1 MNKLLPII
9 IFTAFLSCNNNDN
22 KIPPNEN
29 KVKTDNTKANDKSL
43 NEVFKVDPKALTKDH
58 MTWYTYTYYTIHLS
72 QDFIGLDTD
81 SVPIDKL
88 TFLKKFQLGKQI
100 PIKVRMLEGKPV
112 YKLYNLNTSDE
123 SIKSTIEGMAATEI
137 AHFKMEGTEMPD
149 FNFTDINGNR
159 YNKASTKGK
168 LMVVKCWFIHCV
180 ACVKEFPDLNR
191 LVDENKDSPDLLFV
205 SLAMDSK
212 QELQKFLKTK
222 EFKYA
227 VVPDAKSYMVDEL
240 GIAGFPTHL
249 LINGEGKIIKVVSRI
264 EDLIPFLNRERAKIR
279 G

>member
-1 MNKLLPII
+1 MRKSNIENIDKTTFLNKLM
-9 IFTAFLSCNNNDN
+9 TGNVVAF
-22 KIPPNEN
+22 KIKLLQGET
-29 KVKTDNTKANDKSL
+29 VYIL
-43 NEVFKVDPKALTKDH
+43 FKLH
-58 MTWYTYTYYTIHLS
+58 S
-72 QDFIGLDTD
+72 
-81 SVPIDKL
+81 
-88 TFLKKFQLGKQI
+88 
-100 PIKVRMLEGKPV
+100 
-112 YKLYNLNTSDE
+112 NDE
-123 SIKSTIEGMAATEI
+123 SIKATVKQMASTDME
-137 AHFKMEGTEMPD
+137 HFKMEGTKMPE
-149 FNFTDINGNR
+149 FNFTDLNGKNFD
-159 YNKASTKGK
+159 NSSTKGK
-168 LMVVKCWFIHCV
+168 IVVLKCWFIHCV

-205 SLAMDSK
+205 SLAMDTK

-240 GIAGFPTHL
+240 DIAGYPTHL